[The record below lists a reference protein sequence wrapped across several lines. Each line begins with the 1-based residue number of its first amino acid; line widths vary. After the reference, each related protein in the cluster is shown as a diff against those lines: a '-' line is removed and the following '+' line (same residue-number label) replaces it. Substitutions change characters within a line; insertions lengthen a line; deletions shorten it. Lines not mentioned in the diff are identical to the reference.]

1 MAGGVGERFWP
12 LSRQAR
18 PKQLLNLDDPRRCL
32 LLEAVER
39 LVPLIPPERI
49 FVVTG
54 KALVAPIRAA
64 QVGVPDENILAEP
77 LKRNTAGCLAYA
89 SAVAVTR
96 FGDPEQ
102 ITMAVVTADHRIGPP
117 ARFRATL
124 ETALSAAETG
134 NALVTIGVRPA
145 RPEPGYGYIEVAESA
160 ERRTSPASAA
170 VSETA
175 TPVLPV
181 LRFCEK
187 PDRAT
192 AETFLR
198 AGRFYWNSGMFFW
211 TLGTFLREIR
221 SASPLIYQTIEK
233 MIQALADGNVPTL
246 ERLFAGLPDISI
258 DYALLEKAKQR
269 LLVVSDFIW
278 DDIGAWDALAR
289 TFPHDAAGNVAIG
302 DPVLLDSSDCIVYN
316 DPGAARMAVG
326 VVGMHDVAVIVT
338 ADAVLVVPKQRAQD
352 VKDIVK
358 ALKAR
363 RAPQL

>member
-49 FVVTG
+49 LVVTG
-54 KALVAPIRAA
+54 KALLEPIRAA
-64 QVGVPDENILAEP
+64 QVGVPDKNVLAEP

-89 SAVAVTR
+89 AAVAATR
-96 FGDPEQ
+96 FGDPEK

-124 ETALSAAETG
+124 ETALGAAETR

-160 ERRTSPASAA
+160 ERNTSPASAA
-170 VSETA
+170 GSETA
-175 TPVLPV
+175 AQVLPV
-181 LRFCEK
+181 LQFREK

-198 AGRFYWNSGMFFW
+198 TGRFYWNSGMFFW
-211 TLGTFLREIR
+211 KLGTFLSEMRT
-221 SASPLIYQTIEK
+221 ASPPIHQAIED
-233 MIQALADGNVPTL
+233 MIQALADGNALAL

-258 DYALLEKAKQR
+258 DCALLEKAKHR
-269 LLVVSDFIW
+269 LVVVSDLIW

-289 TFPHDAAGNVAIG
+289 TFPPDAAGNVAIG
-302 DPVLLDSSDCIVYN
+302 DPILVDSSDCIVYN
-316 DPGAARMAVG
+316 DPGAAKMAVG
-326 VVGMHDVAVIVT
+326 VVGMQDVAVIVT
-338 ADAVLVVPKQRAQD
+338 GDAVLVVPKQRAQD
-352 VKDIVK
+352 VKEIVK

-363 RAPQL
+363 HAPQL